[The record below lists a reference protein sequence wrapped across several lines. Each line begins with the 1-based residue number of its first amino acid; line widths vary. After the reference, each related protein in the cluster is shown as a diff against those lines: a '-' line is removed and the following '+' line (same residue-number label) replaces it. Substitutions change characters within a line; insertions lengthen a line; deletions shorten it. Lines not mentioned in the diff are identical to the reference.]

1 MNPTIEARVDEA
13 GVIRPKEPI
22 ALPPGSRLLITVL
35 SIPGTGEGALLSE
48 EALAEDWN
56 RPEEDQAWATLA
68 QA

>member
-13 GVIRPKEPI
+13 GVIRPREPI
-22 ALPPGSRLLITVL
+22 VLPPGSRLLITVL
-35 SIPGTGEGALLSE
+35 SIPATGEGALLSE

>member
-13 GVIRPKEPI
+13 GIIRPKEPI
-22 ALPPGSRLLITVL
+22 SLPPGSRLLITVL
-35 SIPGTGEGALLSE
+35 SSPATGEGALLSE

>member
-35 SIPGTGEGALLSE
+35 SIPAAGEGALLSE
-48 EALAEDWN
+48 EALADWN

>member
-1 MNPTIEARVDEA
+1 MNPTIEAKVDEA

-35 SIPGTGEGALLSE
+35 STPVTPEGALLSE
-48 EALAEDWN
+48 DALAADWN
-56 RPEEDQAWATLA
+56 RPEEDQAWAGLA

>member
-35 SIPGTGEGALLSE
+35 SIPATGEGALLSE
-48 EALAEDWN
+48 QALAEDWN
-56 RPEEDQAWATLA
+56 RPEEDQAWSTLA